1 MVAAPHKKKHQNDV
15 NKSVHTG
22 VNWVQNNSIF
32 LNSVVNLTKI
42 NKNLITAL
50 FTLKMTVTAT
60 KLTVHMKAA
69 KMK

>member
-1 MVAAPHKKKHQNDV
+1 LGAKQ
-15 NKSVHTG
+15 
-22 VNWVQNNSIF
+22 
-32 LNSVVNLTKI
+32 LNISGFNPNLTKI

-69 KMK
+69 KM